1 MEVTGPEYGQMADD
15 HSPSYAPPPPPPR
28 RRRSGPVIA
37 LVAVCVLGLLAVVGV
52 AVLRPVL
59 TAGPAAS
66 APPRFLMAELPGYD
80 AAVAE
85 TRNTVNRY
93 ALAAKTEKPGF
104 LLPGTTAGRDYVLEF
119 QADLS
124 DRLAALQKMGDR
136 SSEDQTALRRDMTA
150 VLGSVRTLE
159 KNYLAQAPLGLK
171 GRFTDP
177 STGKARTFAGTASPK
192 KENARLEALARAFVP
207 AADAEGSYIP
217 SSEALVRNF
226 GLSVNWDFAQLK
238 KSCPSTKDPDPY
250 VVASFCTA
258 SPRVIYGNRAT
269 AGAAQV
275 FYSPVVV
282 SVMKHELSHYRITQI
297 CGTPQ
302 PTRAGGAVEA
312 VTNSYAVLFLGASY
326 DDLQPFEGS
335 PHPEYRMTPQSD
347 AIAKKLHAGS
357 CT

>member
-1 MEVTGPEYGQMADD
+1 MELAGPAYGQMAED
-15 HSPSYAPPPPPPR
+15 HASSYAPPPPPTPR
-28 RRRSGPVIA
+28 KRRTGLVIA
-37 LVAVCVLGLLAVVGV
+37 LVAACLLGLLAVGA
-52 AVLRPVL
+52 AVLRPVF
-59 TAGPAAS
+59 TAAPEAS
-66 APPRFLMAELPGYD
+66 APPRFLMAELPGYG

-104 LLPGTTAGRDYVLEF
+104 LLPGTPAGRDYVLEF

-124 DRLAALQKMGDR
+124 DRLTALQKMADR
-136 SSEDQTALRRDMTA
+136 SSEDQAVLRRDMIT
-150 VLGSVRTLE
+150 VLGSVRALE

-171 GRFTDP
+171 GQFKDP
-177 STGKARTFAGTASPK
+177 STGKAHAFAGTASPK
-192 KENARLEALARAFVP
+192 TENARLEALARDFVP
-207 AADAEGSYIP
+207 AADADGSYIP
-217 SSEALVRNF
+217 SAEALVRSF

-238 KSCPSTKDPDPY
+238 KSCPDSKEPDQY
-250 VVASFCTA
+250 VVASFCTGA
-258 SPRVIYGNRAT
+258 PRVIYGNRAT
-269 AGAAQV
+269 AAADHV

-302 PTRAGGAVEA
+302 PARAGDSVEA

-357 CT
+357 CS